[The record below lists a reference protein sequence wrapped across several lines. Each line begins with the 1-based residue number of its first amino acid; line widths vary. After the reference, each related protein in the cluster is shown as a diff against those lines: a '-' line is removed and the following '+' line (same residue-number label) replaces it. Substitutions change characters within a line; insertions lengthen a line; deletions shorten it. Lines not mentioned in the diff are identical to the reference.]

1 KMVLDGGWP
10 QWRRSNDRPL
20 RFRGLRLFTLRQRLP
35 DAIQKLL
42 LGDNHGRVRECQR
55 LVVTSPCHRASAY
68 LGQALKE
75 IGAIK
80 NVPQK
85 LLRCIA
91 QHDRRQLRT
100 TQFLHGELQAR
111 VAKQARTAGTCY
123 SLPSNQY
130 RGHPTLLVVAYDRW
144 GRYQKKWWNQTV
156 AALYERRFS
165 GINEIPAV
173 IDRRYS

>member
-1 KMVLDGGWP
+1 MPPATNSPAKHSAAPERSLNQRMDALQRANQIRTRRAQLKRDLKGG
-10 QWRRSNDRPL
+10 RVS
-20 RFRGLRLFTLRQRLP
+20 
-35 DAIQKLL
+35 IQKLL

-130 RGHPTLLVVAYDRW
+130 RGHPTLPVVA
-144 GRYQKKWWNQTV
+144 
-156 AALYERRFS
+156 
-165 GINEIPAV
+165 
-173 IDRRYS
+173 